1 MEASSHFDLY
11 KGRDPRDL
19 PAYPLDVAARILL
32 LPKSTLKLW
41 VFGATWNDKKFGVR
55 SFKPIIV
62 PPQQFQDDVL
72 SLSFVNLVE
81 AHVLKALRRTH
92 KVQMIGVRDGV
103 EYLKQQFS
111 TDRPLADVDLLA
123 GGKEWFPQFGSLLSL
138 GRGGQVAMEFLRVHL
153 QRIDRTIDGQALR
166 LFPFVAPPVKVGKM
180 VIEQDRKV
188 VAIDPYVSFGRP
200 VINGTGITT
209 DAIADRFWGGD
220 TMESLM
226 EDFQVDK
233 TAIEY
238 ALRYENAQAVSQ

>member
-1 MEASSHFDLY
+1 MEVSSHFELY

-19 PAYPLDVAARILL
+19 PAYPVEVAARLL
-32 LPKSTLKLW
+32 LVPQSTLKLW
-41 VFGATWNDKKFGVR
+41 VFGATWEDKKFGVR
-55 SFKPIIV
+55 SFEPIIV
-62 PPQQFQDDVL
+62 PPEQTQHEGR

-92 KVQMIGVRDGV
+92 KVQMIGVRAGV
-103 EYLKQQFS
+103 EYLKERFS
-111 TDRPLADVDLLA
+111 TDHPLADVDLMA

-138 GRGGQVAMEFLRVHL
+138 GKGLQIAMEFLRVHL

-166 LFPFVAPPVKVGKM
+166 LFPFVAPPVKVGNT
-180 VIEQDRKV
+180 VIEQDRRV

-220 TMESLM
+220 TIESLI